1 MTNLSNSYLAPE
13 VFEALVIEAV
23 AGLPVYFQ
31 EKLENIEIL
40 VAAWPT
46 SDDNRRAGV
55 TRGSLLL
62 GLYQGIPLT
71 ERTHYYNL
79 VPPDTITL
87 YQGPIETVAGNDYQK
102 IKQQVK
108 HTVIHEIAHHFGI
121 SDARLHELGAY

>member
-1 MTNLSNSYLAPE
+1 MSQAAPHLPPE
-13 VFEALVIEAV
+13 IFEALVVEAV
-23 AGLPVYFQ
+23 ASLPVYFQ

-40 VAAWPT
+40 VAFWPSAQDKART
-46 SDDNRRAGV
+46 GLRP
-55 TRGSLLL
+55 GSLLL

-87 YQGPIETVAGNDYQK
+87 FQGPIERVAGADYKK

-108 HTVIHEIAHHFGI
+108 HTVVHEIAHHFGI
-121 SDARLHELGAY
+121 SDARLRELGAY

>member
-1 MTNLSNSYLAPE
+1 MNNTPHISPE
-13 VFEALVIEAV
+13 EFETLIVEAV

-40 VAAWPT
+40 VTLWPT
-46 SDDNRRAGV
+46 QDEMRRAGI
-55 TRGSLLL
+55 RPGSLLL

-87 YQGPIETVAGNDYQK
+87 YQGPIEMVAGRDK
-102 IKQQVK
+102 GRIRQQAK
-108 HTVIHEIAHHFGI
+108 RTVIHEIAHHFGI

>member
-1 MTNLSNSYLAPE
+1 MNNNAHMAPTE
-13 VFEALVIEAV
+13 FEKLVVAAV

-40 VAAWPT
+40 VAPWP
-46 SDDNRRAGV
+46 SQGEMRRA
-55 TRGSLLL
+55 RLRPGSLLL

-87 YQGPIETVAGNDYQK
+87 YQGPIEMVAGRDK
-102 IKQQVK
+102 ESIRKQVT

-121 SDARLHELGAY
+121 SDDRLHELGAY

>member
-1 MTNLSNSYLAPE
+1 MKHSDSHLAPE
-13 VFEALVIEAV
+13 VFETLVVEAV

-40 VAAWPT
+40 VANWPT
-46 SDDNRRAGV
+46 SEDNRRAGV
-55 TRGSLLL
+55 TPGSLLL

-87 YQGPIETVAGNDYQK
+87 YQGPIEMVAGKDFKK

-121 SDARLHELGAY
+121 SDARLRELGAY

>member
-1 MTNLSNSYLAPE
+1 MSKSPYLPSDQ
-13 VFEALVIEAV
+13 FEALVVEAV
-23 AGLPVYFQ
+23 AGLPIYFQ

-40 VAAWPT
+40 VAVWP
-46 SDDNRRAGV
+46 SRDEMRRAGLSS
-55 TRGSLLL
+55 GSLLL

-87 YQGPIETVAGNDYQK
+87 YQGPIEMVAGRDESR
-102 IKQQVK
+102 IRRQVK

-121 SDARLHELGAY
+121 SDDRLHELGAY